1 MNKDDFILVFE
12 GSFITSNRII
22 HELKKFNINP
32 LVKNQS
38 ESARL
43 AGFGIIIEDHTS
55 LYVHK
60 DEIDNSKKV
69 INNLGI

>member
-1 MNKDDFILVFE
+1 MNKDDFIIVFE
-12 GSFITSNRII
+12 GSFVKTIRII
-22 HELKKFNINP
+22 HELKKNNINP

-43 AGFGIIIEDHTS
+43 AGFGNIIEDHTS

-60 DEIDNSKKV
+60 DEIDNSKKL
-69 INNLGI
+69 IDNLGI

>member
-43 AGFGIIIEDHTS
+43 AGFGIIEDHIS

-60 DEIDNSKKV
+60 DEIDNSKKA